1 MKALLQACA
10 ITWVLALP
18 ACGGSASAEGNA
30 TAPAAP
36 IAVPINP
43 LPLSE
48 RN

>member
-10 ITWVLALP
+10 VAWVLALP

-30 TAPAAP
+30 APPAAP
-36 IAVPINP
+36 VAVPLNP